1 MSRYLL
7 ALLIGCGLVAMSEW
21 RTDEDIITMTT
32 LLVASFI
39 LGFYRPRLFILS
51 AICVGS
57 VVAMVSLL
65 SLLTGYQ
72 PVYQA
77 GAGQGGGSLTDA
89 ASMLVL
95 IGAALPAAW
104 LGGLV
109 RPLLQS
115 SEAGRSQFLER
126 N

>member
-1 MSRYLL
+1 MNRYLM

-32 LLVASFI
+32 LLAASFI
-39 LGFYRPRLFILS
+39 LGFYKLRLFVLS

-57 VVAMVSLL
+57 VVAMVSVL

-77 GAGQGGGSLTDA
+77 GAGQDEGSLADA

-104 LGGLV
+104 LGGLL
-109 RPLLQS
+109 RPLIVASAPRRGQIM
-115 SEAGRSQFLER
+115 E
-126 N
+126 

>member
-1 MSRYLL
+1 MSRYMI
-7 ALLIGCGLVAMSEW
+7 ALLIGCCLVAISEW

-32 LLVASFI
+32 LLLVSSV
-39 LGFYRPRLFILS
+39 LGFFRPKLFILS

-57 VVAMVSLL
+57 VVAMVSLF

-77 GAGQGGGSLTDA
+77 GADQIGGSLGDA

-95 IGAALPAAW
+95 IGASLPAAW

-109 RPLLQS
+109 RPLLLS
-115 SEAGRSQFLER
+115 SEAGRSRFIER

>member
-1 MSRYLL
+1 MNRYLM
-7 ALLIGCGLVAMSEW
+7 ALLIGCGSVAMSEW

-32 LLVASFI
+32 LLAASFI
-39 LGFYRPRLFILS
+39 LGFYRPRLFVLS

-57 VVAMVSLL
+57 VVALVSLF

-72 PVYQA
+72 PVYRA
-77 GAGQGGGSLTDA
+77 GADQVGGSLADA

-95 IGAALPAAW
+95 IGATLPAAW

-109 RPLLQS
+109 RPLLHS
-115 SEAGRSQFLER
+115 SEAGRCQLVER

>member
-1 MSRYLL
+1 MGRYRI

-32 LLVASFI
+32 LLAASFI

-57 VVAMVSLL
+57 VVALFSMF

-72 PVYQA
+72 PVYRA
-77 GAGQGGGSLTDA
+77 GADQGGGSLAGA

-104 LGGLV
+104 LGRLV
-109 RPLLQS
+109 RPLLLS
-115 SEAGRSQFLER
+115 SEAGRSQFTER